1 MIFSTN
7 EKNNKLIVEIIYKK
21 EKDLQVIS
29 NSFEKSKS
37 LLLQ

>member
-1 MIFSTN
+1 MIFSPN

-21 EKDLQVIS
+21 KDLQVIS

-37 LLLQ
+37 PLLQ